1 MACSSDSKEGFCGVL
16 PWTSCTAIA
25 GPDAD
30 PANSVMS
37 FFAEEVPGSGFVI
50 YFTLIVLLL
59 TCLLKVGGCVVRVLR
74 DTAKEGLS
82 LSWFGSVILLEN
94 VRFHVEEEEK
104 GVDKDGNKFKADAEA
119 VKVFRSSFAKLDD
132 AFCSDAFGTAH
143 RAHSSM
149 MGDGFPVE
157 CSGFLVAKE
166 LDAFAKVLDKAA
178 KLVLASSGGAKVS
191 DKISMRTTMI
201 PSWWWRLAATKAMCA
216 VTVLEELLC
225 RSTSVCTIW
234 TTASLTSAT
243 LDRAST
249 PCRPGENTATKW

>member
-1 MACSSDSKEGFCGVL
+1 MVL
-16 PWTSCTAIA
+16 ASHLGRPDGSAAEKYSLAPVAKCLEDELKRHGTILKGCA
-25 GPDAD
+25 GPSVEAVC
-30 PANSVMS
+30 AN
-37 FFAEEVPGSGFVI
+37 P
-50 YFTLIVLLL
+50 
-59 TCLLKVGGCVVRVLR
+59 
-74 DTAKEGLS
+74 S
-82 LSWFGSVILLEN
+82 LASVILLEN

-178 KLVLASSGGAKVS
+178 KPVLAISGGAKVS
-191 DKISMRTTMI
+191 DKIQLIKNTLYEATRCDVMTEEVLVPVVGAPTTGGVFDRFPQSSGMMRI
-201 PSWWWRLAATKAMCA
+201 
-216 VTVLEELLC
+216 V
-225 RSTSVCTIW
+225 
-234 TTASLTSAT
+234 
-243 LDRAST
+243 ST
-249 PCRPGENTATKW
+249 PLWSLRPFVCPLWLTIGKAALSEMRVKWYADDIDAYAAQEERRSSW